1 VPHGY
6 GRRKTDDDSFR
17 KFVGGLRSPT
27 GYLTKCQD
35 TCNIKVLALVS
46 TGFNPGLVTVNLE
59 SWHLTCS
66 APPTA
71 NGEALR
77 QKAYARSV
85 PILPV
90 PLDSSKNG
98 ACFCN
103 RVGSYSRSGT
113 PARSDASVLVP
124 SSFVRAFPDSV
135 RSCLL
140 SNRCTVVHHAG
151 TLEIAA
157 RTIQRAFR
165 QMMVGVRN
173 PSPQRPPVF
182 LFS

>member
-1 VPHGY
+1 MY
-6 GRRKTDDDSFR
+6 C
-17 KFVGGLRSPT
+17 PT

-35 TCNIKVLALVS
+35 TCNNKVLALVS
-46 TGFNPGLVTVNLE
+46 TGLTPGLATVNLE

-85 PILPV
+85 PVLPV
-90 PLDSSKNG
+90 SPDSSYY
-98 ACFCN
+98 
-103 RVGSYSRSGT
+103 RVGSYYRASSYSRCGT
-113 PARSDASVLVP
+113 PARSRP
-124 SSFVRAFPDSV
+124 SILLRAFPDSV
-135 RSCLL
+135 RLWLL
-140 SNRCTVVHHAG
+140 SIRCTVVHHAG
-151 TLEIAA
+151 TLEMTPQAIL
-157 RTIQRAFR
+157 RAFR

>member
-1 VPHGY
+1 M
-6 GRRKTDDDSFR
+6 FR
-17 KFVGGLRSPT
+17 KFVGGLCSPT

-35 TCNIKVLALVS
+35 TCNNKVLALVS
-46 TGFNPGLVTVNLE
+46 TGFNPGLATVNLE

-85 PILPV
+85 PVLPV
-90 PLDSSKNG
+90 SPDCSD
-98 ACFCN
+98 N
-103 RVGSYSRSGT
+103 RVGSYSRCGT
-113 PARSDASVLVP
+113 PARSRP
-124 SSFVRAFPDSV
+124 SILLRAFPDSV
-135 RSCLL
+135 RLWLL
-140 SNRCTVVHHAG
+140 SIRCTVVHHAG
-151 TLEIAA
+151 TLDMTPQAIL
-157 RTIQRAFR
+157 RAFR